1 MDPAD
6 FAHVD
11 LPHVGKRV
19 FRMGVAGTYGI
30 NSDDVRFAADKG
42 VNYWVW
48 GLGFGRV
55 TEGIRDVLKADR
67 ERHVL
72 AMLGGGVFGRQ
83 VRWSVENALRD
94 MKIDYLDVFLLGWL
108 GVSSRYA
115 PGIVDT
121 LLKLKEEGKLRAI
134 GTSIH
139 DRERAGAL
147 ARDSA
152 IDLFMLRYNAK
163 HPGCE
168 QDVFPH
174 LAVRKP
180 AVVAYTATAWRQ
192 LLRPLRG
199 VEIGA
204 APASLGVA
212 PPLTPA
218 HCYRFCLTNP
228 NVHVVLTGPANRAE
242 LEQNLACVQQGPL
255 AGDELAWVRE
265 YGLKVKSQRKLDYV

>member
-1 MDPAD
+1 MDSAD

-19 FRMGVAGTYGI
+19 FRVGVAGSYGI
-30 NSDDVRFAADKG
+30 TSDDVRFAADKG
-42 VNYWVW
+42 ANYWVW

-55 TEGIRDVLKADR
+55 TEGIRAVLQADR

-72 AMLGGGVFGRQ
+72 AMLGGGAFGRQ
-83 VRWSVENALRD
+83 VRWSVENALRS
-94 MKIDYLDVFLLGWL
+94 MKVDYLDVFLLGWL
-108 GVSSRYA
+108 GVSSRYS

-139 DRERAGAL
+139 DRQRAGDL

-174 LAVRKP
+174 LSARKP

-192 LLRPLRG
+192 LVRPLRG
-199 VEIGA
+199 VEMPPPPPGLCA
-204 APASLGVA
+204 G

-218 HCYRFCLTNP
+218 LCYRFCLTNP
-228 NVHVVLTGPANRAE
+228 NVHVVLTGPENRAQ
-242 LEQNLACVQQGPL
+242 LEQNLAVVEQGPL
-255 AGDELAWVRE
+255 AEDELAWVRE
-265 YGLKVKSQRKLDYV
+265 YGRHVKAMRKLDYV

>member
-1 MDPAD
+1 MDTAD
-6 FAHVD
+6 FAHID

-19 FRMGVAGTYGI
+19 FRVGIAGNYGI
-30 NSDDVRFAADKG
+30 DSDDIRFAADKG
-42 VNYWVW
+42 ANYWVW
-48 GLGFGRV
+48 GLGYGRV
-55 TEGIRDVLKADR
+55 TEGIRAVLEADR
-67 ERHVL
+67 ERHVI

-83 VRWSVENALRD
+83 VRWSVENALRS
-94 MKIDYLDVFLLGWL
+94 MNIDYLDVFLLGWL
-108 GVSSRYA
+108 GVTSRYS
-115 PGIVDT
+115 PGIEEV
-121 LLKLKEEGKLRAI
+121 LVKLKEEGKIRAI

-180 AVVAYTATAWRQ
+180 AVIAYTATAWRQ
-192 LLRPLRG
+192 LVHPLRG
-199 VEIGA
+199 VEVSA
-204 APASLGVA
+204 APTSLGAV

-218 HCYRFCLTNP
+218 LCYRFCLTNP
-228 NVHVVLTGPANRAE
+228 NVHVVLTGPQNRAQLAE
-242 LEQNLACVQQGPL
+242 NLAVVGQGPL
-255 AGDELAWVRE
+255 ADDELAWVRD
-265 YGLKVKSQRKLDYV
+265 YGRQVKSLRKLDYV